1 MCGNF
6 GLLVLGQ
13 QLQNQPPN
21 APNASCDNLEQLLDQ
36 LSDGARTNHGPKQAE
51 LDASIHME
59 GLEME
64 RLGGLKLQPTESQH
78 DENQRSIAMSPLA
91 ILKAQTTATE
101 IRGGQAGGFSS
112 MVFNGQQLIEQKR
125 VRCVA
130 RKRHSLAAD
139 LAGLYLRAGGVGGV
153 DPSPT
158 TTATMIGHTR
168 FATSS
173 INKESELHPHEWTPF
188 QSEPVWSFDGT
199 TGVYQRSIMASVG
212 IHLSHNGDFDALE
225 AFSHTLVVDEVG
237 LFLERVLHVPNDT
250 KGTYSLAPSLPF
262 LSVILS

>member
-6 GLLVLGQ
+6 GLLILGQ
-13 QLQNQPPN
+13 QLQHQQTPPN
-21 APNASCDNLEQLLDQ
+21 ASASDNVDLLDQ
-36 LSDGARTNHGPKQAE
+36 LSDGAKTNHGPKQQE

-59 GLEME
+59 ELEVE
-64 RLGGLKLQPTESQH
+64 RLGGLKLQPVESE
-78 DENQRSIAMSPLA
+78 ENQRRSISMSPLS
-91 ILKAQTTATE
+91 ILKAQTPATE
-101 IRGGQAGGFSS
+101 IRGGQAGGFST
-112 MVFNGQQLIEQKR
+112 MLYNGQQLVEQKR

-139 LAGLYLRAGGVGGV
+139 LAGLYLRAGGIGGV

-158 TTATMIGHTR
+158 TTATIIGHTR

-173 INKESELHPHEWTPF
+173 VNKEGELHPHQWTPF
-188 QSEPVWSFDGT
+188 RSETVWTFDST
-199 TGVYQRSIMASVG
+199 TGVYQRSVIASVG
-212 IHLSHNGDFDALE
+212 IHLTHNGDFDALE

-250 KGTYSLAPSLPF
+250 KGSVLLSF
-262 LSVILS
+262 LT